1 MKKILFLFIALGI
14 LICPS
19 TAIFAKGNEYTEGD
33 LVYII
38 ERGGIIITGYFGDE
52 KTVVIPKSIAGMPVS
67 EIGEKAFTGTY
78 VTKIILPESIMKIS
92 EQSIPSNCQVEY
104 ESRGQSA
111 LEKNNPDKEQSE
123 ESENSMSENVPL
135 EVDSGNL
142 TQEDTRKDTD
152 STAVQDSKTLGLY
165 SGADDKSGHNSS
177 VDDKS
182 KINKNNTEPIIGNT
196 SIYDA
201 SESHLERATID
212 EFEDVLEDNP
222 EDSVVQAIPS
232 EKTNP
237 LKSAHGH
244 ESSLESSTVTEE
256 GDPETEGAVRG
267 DNRKNAIDKV
277 LSVIIISGLI
287 VFIVNIM
294 RNKRGKT

>member
-1 MKKILFLFIALGI
+1 MKELREDCWKAKRGTVRSIIFESYIIYTWPCLTTNIDDLLMKKILFLFIALGI

-111 LEKNNPDKEQSE
+111 LEKNNPDKE
-123 ESENSMSENVPL
+123 
-135 EVDSGNL
+135 
-142 TQEDTRKDTD
+142 
-152 STAVQDSKTLGLY
+152 
-165 SGADDKSGHNSS
+165 
-177 VDDKS
+177 
-182 KINKNNTEPIIGNT
+182 
-196 SIYDA
+196 
-201 SESHLERATID
+201 
-212 EFEDVLEDNP
+212 
-222 EDSVVQAIPS
+222 
-232 EKTNP
+232 
-237 LKSAHGH
+237 
-244 ESSLESSTVTEE
+244 
-256 GDPETEGAVRG
+256 
-267 DNRKNAIDKV
+267 
-277 LSVIIISGLI
+277 
-287 VFIVNIM
+287 
-294 RNKRGKT
+294 